1 MQTLKPSPVA
11 LPPVLIYAAA
21 LTCGVL
27 AGMAAQV
34 YLNGAGF
41 DLAGLWESPF
51 ASGARQLR
59 TAGPWWAIAG
69 VAFVASGMTAAA
81 LSRLP
86 PALAPLSPDALGCRR
101 GHRARACADRTSQR
115 RARGRG
121 RRRQLGGE
129 VGWACGRGGDGV
141 AGCLCRGGGVARR
154 AAPLSHWKADL
165 HNSRLPHRPQLYSLG
180 L

>member
-27 AGMAAQV
+27 AGMALQV
-34 YLNGAGF
+34 YLNDAGF
-41 DLAGLWESPF
+41 DLAGLWENPF

-86 PALAPLSPDALGCRR
+86 PPW
-101 GHRARACADRTSQR
+101 QR
-115 RARGRG
+115 FRLPR
-121 RRRQLGGE
+121 
-129 VGWACGRGGDGV
+129 WV
-141 AGCLCRGGGVARR
+141 AGAAIVLVLAQIGHFSAVPEAVRAGVNMAVNLVALVVAAAMALLGAYVAVRR
-154 AAPLSHWKADL
+154 
-165 HNSRLPHRPQLYSLG
+165 
-180 L
+180 